1 MERFPADVR
10 ADMLRV
16 CAQYG
21 ARKVR
26 LFGSMARGDAGASS
40 DVDILVD
47 FEPSRSLLDRVALTQ
62 DLEDLLGRKVQ
73 VVTEKALH
81 WYIRD
86 RILDQAV
93 PL

>member
-1 MERFPADVR
+1 
-10 ADMLRV
+10 
-16 CAQYG
+16 
-21 ARKVR
+21 
-26 LFGSMARGDAGASS
+26 MARGDAGASS
-40 DVDILVD
+40 DVDILVE